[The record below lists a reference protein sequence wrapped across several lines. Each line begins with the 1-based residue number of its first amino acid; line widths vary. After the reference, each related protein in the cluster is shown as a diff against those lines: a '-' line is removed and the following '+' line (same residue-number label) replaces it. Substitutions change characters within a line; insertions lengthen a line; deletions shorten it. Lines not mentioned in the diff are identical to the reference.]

1 MRARHDISMCAGMI
15 CVADIS
21 ALSSYRYFII
31 IVMFTY
37 RFGDDVTLSDCQV
50 TLRCVCF
57 SPLLIGILTNNVLDI
72 K

>member
-1 MRARHDISMCAGMI
+1 MRAGHDIGICTGTI

-31 IVMFTY
+31 IVLFTY
-37 RFGDDVTLSDCQV
+37 RFGDDVTLSECRV

-57 SPLLIGILTNNVLDI
+57 SPLLIGILTNNVLDV